1 MKQSPVVVIG
11 GGMAGLV
18 AGYQL
23 TLRGLRPLLLEQSA
37 ALGGA
42 VARHTVAGL
51 ELDSGAESFAVA
63 RPAVTDLLGD
73 LGMSGAVVAPAPL
86 GAWVRHE
93 AGSAPL
99 PATALLGIP
108 GHLRAADVRRV
119 IGWPGALR
127 ATMDAVLPPRF
138 GDPTL
143 GGLVRRRMGPRVL
156 HRLVEPVVGG
166 VHASDPS
173 VLEVDAVAP
182 GLTAAIGS
190 AGSLAGAVR
199 TLRGGAAPG
208 AAVGGIRGGM
218 ALLPAAL
225 AAAIIT
231 VGGEIRCEVTVSGL
245 EAITDGWRVH
255 VQGMTIDTAAVVVA
269 LPAAGINQLL
279 GVVLGDAA
287 MPADSGRST
296 PVALVTMVIDDA
308 RLDAAPRGTG
318 ILVAPRATGVQ
329 AKALTHATAKW
340 PWLAATLPAGRH
352 VLRLS
357 YGRSG
362 FGDGA
367 VGTAGNQ
374 GAANPTS
381 ANPTSANPTSAN
393 PTSANPTSA
402 NPAAAIPADGELP
415 SIALADASTLLGVT
429 LRESDLLGSD
439 VVRWPSSLPQARQ
452 GHRATVARLRQA
464 ASSQSGLAVVGST
477 LAGTGL
483 AAVVGDARAQI
494 DALADRLAAG

>member
-1 MKQSPVVVIG
+1 MKQLPVVVIG

-42 VARHTVAGL
+42 VARHTVAGV
-51 ELDSGAESFAVA
+51 ELDAGAESFAVA
-63 RPAVTDLLGD
+63 RPAVTQLLGD

-99 PATALLGIP
+99 PAAALLGIP
-108 GHLRAADVRRV
+108 GHVRAADVRRV

-127 ATMDAVLPPRF
+127 ATMDAVLPPRVA
-138 GDPTL
+138 DPTL

-190 AGSLAGAVR
+190 AGSLAGAVQ
-199 TLRGGAAPG
+199 TLRDGAAPG

-225 AAAIIT
+225 SAEIT
-231 VGGEIRCEVTVSGL
+231 HAGGEIRCGVTVSGL

-255 VQGMTIDTAAVVVA
+255 ILGTTIDAAAVVVA

-296 PVALVTMVIDDA
+296 PVALMTMVIDDT

-340 PWLAATLPAGRH
+340 PWLAATQPAGRH

-367 VGTAGNQ
+367 GRTPGTPAAGNP
-374 GAANPTS
+374 AAVS
-381 ANPTSANPTSAN
+381 Q
-393 PTSANPTSA
+393 
-402 NPAAAIPADGELP
+402 AAAIPADSELP
-415 SIALADASTLLGVT
+415 AIAVADASTLLGMT
-429 LRESDLLGSD
+429 LRESDILGSD
-439 VVRWPSSLPQARQ
+439 VVRWPSALPQARA
-452 GHRATVARLRQA
+452 GHGAAVARLRQA
-464 ASSQSGLAVVGST
+464 ASSQSGLAVVGSAV
-477 LAGTGL
+477 AGNGL

-494 DALADRLAAG
+494 DALADQIAAG

>member
-1 MKQSPVVVIG
+1 MKQLPVVVIG

-37 ALGGA
+37 MLGGA
-42 VARHTVAGL
+42 VARHTVAGV
-51 ELDSGAESFAVA
+51 ELDAGAESFAVT
-63 RPAVTDLLGD
+63 RPAVTQLLGD
-73 LGMSGAVVAPAPL
+73 LSMAGAVVAPAPL

-108 GHLRAADVRRV
+108 GHVRAADVRRV
-119 IGWPGALR
+119 IGWPGAAR
-127 ATMDAVLPPRF
+127 ATLDTVLPPRF
-138 GDPTL
+138 GGPTL
-143 GGLVRRRMGPRVL
+143 GGLVRRRMGSRVL

-166 VHASDPS
+166 VHAFDPS
-173 VLEVDAVAP
+173 LLEVDAVAP

-199 TLRGGAAPG
+199 TLRGGTAPG
-208 AAVGGIRGGM
+208 AAVCGIRGGM

-225 AAAIIT
+225 ATEIT
-231 VGGEIRCEVTVSGL
+231 YAGGEVRCGVTVSGL
-245 EAITDGWRVH
+245 ESITDGWRVH
-255 VQGMTIDTAAVVVA
+255 VQGATIDTAAVVVA
-269 LPAAGINQLL
+269 LPATGISQLL
-279 GVVLGDAA
+279 GVVLGDAT

-318 ILVAPRATGVQ
+318 ILVAPRATGVL

-367 VGTAGNQ
+367 GRTTAIPAAGNPA
-374 GAANPTS
+374 AANQT
-381 ANPTSANPTSAN
+381 
-393 PTSANPTSA
+393 
-402 NPAAAIPADGELP
+402 AAIPADGDLRA
-415 SIALADASTLLGVT
+415 IAVEDASTLLGLT
-429 LRESDLLGSD
+429 LRESDILGSD
-439 VVRWPSSLPQARQ
+439 VVRWRSALPQARE
-452 GHRATVARLRQA
+452 GHGAAVATLRRA
-464 ASSQSGLAVVGST
+464 ASAQSGLAIVGSA
-477 LAGTGL
+477 LAGNGL

-494 DALADRLAAG
+494 DALADRIAAG